1 MVLKQVYKD
10 CAHIPAL
17 QLSWQG
23 GVCQSIFKSGE
34 CKIIKLYLVFLSV
47 FHHIIFIFLVHNFLT
62 ESKCVLL
69 LSFINF

>member
-10 CAHIPAL
+10 CGHIPAL

-34 CKIIKLYLVFLSV
+34 CKIIKSCICFSFSFPLGFAEY
-47 FHHIIFIFLVHNFLT
+47 HIFGPQF
-62 ESKCVLL
+62 SD
-69 LSFINF
+69 